1 MAGTPARGQIPRLK
15 NQNMPLNRATIQFIR
30 REIIAKGGLEADI
43 PMANVSRAAQDKMA
57 EQLYKKFLATSEP
70 ELPLAEGPPGIMG
83 TRTRQ

>member
-1 MAGTPARGQIPRLK
+1 
-15 NQNMPLNRATIQFIR
+15 MPLNRATIQFIR

-83 TRTRQ
+83 PRTRQ